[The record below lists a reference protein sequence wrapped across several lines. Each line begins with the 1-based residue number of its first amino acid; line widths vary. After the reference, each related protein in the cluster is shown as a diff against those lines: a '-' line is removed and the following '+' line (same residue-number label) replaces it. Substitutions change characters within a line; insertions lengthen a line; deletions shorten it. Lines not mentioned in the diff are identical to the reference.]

1 MTALAAMVSCQEQ
14 LIERQLNGALSAHVV
29 NSPAVEVV
37 TKAGET
43 VPADNFTV
51 YVKSADASYNQS
63 YVYQD
68 MPDVVMVP
76 VGTYTVSAENVSEA
90 ASLSQPNAR
99 GQVRYYGETP
109 AKEVAASTTPTEFD
123 LTCKMAN
130 AAVSVVFGEN
140 IGKHFTDVKVTVYTV
155 ETRQLVFD
163 AVNTAPAYFSPATL
177 SYEFSGKFMSEE
189 TPMTV
194 TGTKPLEAAKHLHLT
209 FDISEQ
215 NGAVGKPTIN
225 VDSTC
230 EDLYDTIM
238 VDPTDKQ

>member
-1 MTALAAMVSCQEQ
+1 MAALAATVSCQEQ

-37 TKAGET
+37 TKADET

-51 YVKSADASYNQS
+51 YVKSADASYSQS
-63 YVYQD
+63 YVYQN
-68 MPDVVMVP
+68 MPEVVMVP

-90 ASLSQPNAR
+90 ASLSQPDAR
-99 GQVRYYGETP
+99 GQVRYFGESL
-109 AKEVAASTTPTEFD
+109 AKEVVASTTPTEFD

-130 AAVSVVFGEN
+130 TAVSVVFGEN
-140 IGKHFTDVKVTVYTV
+140 IAKHFTGYKVTVHTV
-155 ETRQLVFD
+155 ETRSLVFD
-163 AVNTAPAYFSPATL
+163 VNNTAPAYFTPATL
-177 SYEFSGKFMSEE
+177 YYEFSGTFMEEE

-194 TGTKPLEAAKHLHLT
+194 TGTKSLAAATHLHLT
-209 FDISEQ
+209 FDISDQ

-225 VDSTC
+225 VDATC